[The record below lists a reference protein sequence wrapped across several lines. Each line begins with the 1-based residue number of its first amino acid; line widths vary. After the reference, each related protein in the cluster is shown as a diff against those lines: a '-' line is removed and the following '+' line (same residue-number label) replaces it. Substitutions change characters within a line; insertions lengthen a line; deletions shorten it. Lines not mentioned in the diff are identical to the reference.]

1 MNIMSLLGLNTN
13 LKLKLLWPILL
24 VTVLVIGT
32 FGVYSYNTT
41 KTIILDVFHRQ
52 IDSQFDNVMST
63 IQSRLDIMNITRKA
77 MDEKNIALNQS
88 VARIIALD
96 NSPAALSLEN
106 MTKLAKE
113 LRVSEIHVVDENGIL
128 TNGNI
133 PAFYG
138 FDFKTSEQTK
148 PFLPIIQDKSLA
160 IAQEPM
166 IRGTDKNLFQY
177 ISVARLDKPGII
189 QIGLE
194 PREIQELLSKMDMRD
209 LAKKTHIGKNGYVGI
224 VSKDGVI
231 LAHPSQ
237 ERIGENISDSV
248 EWGKEILIKDKGTLT
263 YADNGEEKFVSYKKI
278 GEHVAIVVIPMAEI
292 SAYVTGLKTTVISTL
307 IIAAVLLVLVISG
320 LVSRLLVKPLGVV
333 LAGVQEIAG
342 GDLVG
347 GPVQVTSKDELGRLA
362 QAVNEMK
369 NNLSGLVRQVAG
381 ASEQVAASSQQ
392 LTASADSSA
401 QAANR
406 IAAAVAEI
414 SGGTT
419 EQLQSVEQAAGVVEQ
434 MVASIKEV
442 ADNIQ
447 HVTNASVE
455 TANKAQFGG
464 NTINSAVSQMTNIE
478 QTVTSSALVVA
489 KLGERSQEIG
499 QIVDTIASIAGQTN
513 LLALNAAIEAARAG
527 EQGRGF
533 AVVADEV
540 RKLAEQSQ
548 EAAKQI
554 SALIKEIQSETN
566 LAVTAMSAGT
576 KEVKIGTEVVNSAGE
591 TFKQI
596 IALVNAL
603 SGQVTGIAA
612 AIQEIASGS
621 RTIVDSVQTIDQIS
635 NNVTRATQAVAAVVE
650 KQSTAMTEI
659 ASSSESLAG
668 MAQELQASVG
678 KFRL

>member
-1 MNIMSLLGLNTN
+1 MNIMSLLGLKKS

-24 VTVLVIGT
+24 ITVVVIAS

-41 KTIILDVFHRQ
+41 KSIILDVFYRQ
-52 IDSQFDNVMST
+52 IDSQFDNVMDT
-63 IQSRLDIMNITRKA
+63 MQSRLEVMNITRKA
-77 MDEKNIALNQS
+77 MDEKNIALNRS
-88 VARIIALD
+88 VAQIIALD

-113 LRVSEIHVVDENGIL
+113 LHVAEIHVIDENGIL
-128 TNGNI
+128 THGNVQ
-133 PAFYG
+133 AFYG
-138 FDFKTSEQTK
+138 FDFKSSEQTK
-148 PFLPIIQDKSLA
+148 PFMKIMQDKNYTL
-160 IAQEPM
+160 AQEPM
-166 IRGTDKNLFQY
+166 IRGTDKSLFQY
-177 ISVARLDKPGII
+177 IGVARIDKPGII
-189 QIGLE
+189 QIGVE
-194 PREIQELLSKMDMRD
+194 PREIQELLSKMDMQD
-209 LAKKTHIGKNGYVGI
+209 LAEKTHIGKSGYVGI
-224 VSKDGVI
+224 VSRDGVI
-231 LAHPSQ
+231 VAHPAK
-237 ERIGENISDSV
+237 ERVGKNIKDSG
-248 EWGKEILIKDKGTLT
+248 EWGKEALVKEKGILT
-263 YADNGEEKFVSYKKI
+263 YSDNGEEKFVSYKRI
-278 GEHVAIVVIPMAEI
+278 GEYVAIVVIPVAEI
-292 SAYVTGLKTTVISTL
+292 ASYVTGLKTTVLSTL
-307 IIAAVLLVLVISG
+307 LIAVILLIFVISR

-333 LAGVQEIAG
+333 LGSVQEIAN

-347 GPVQVTSKDELGRLA
+347 ELVPVTSGDELGRLA

-369 NNLSGLVRQVAG
+369 SKLSGLVRQVAS
-381 ASEQVAASSQQ
+381 ASEQVAAASEQ
-392 LTASADSSA
+392 LTASADGSA

-406 IAAAVAEI
+406 IATEVMEI
-414 SGGTT
+414 TSGTT
-419 EQLQSVEQAAGVVEQ
+419 DQLQSIEQAAAVVEQ

-447 HVTNASVE
+447 YVTDKSVE
-455 TANKAQFGG
+455 TASKAQFGG

-478 QTVTSSALVVA
+478 KTVTSSAQVVA
-489 KLGERSQEIG
+489 KLGERSHEIG

-540 RKLAEQSQ
+540 RKLAEQSH

-554 SALIKEIQSETN
+554 STLITEIQSETE
-566 LAVTAMSAGT
+566 LAVTSMSAGT
-576 KEVKIGTEVVNSAGE
+576 KEVKIGAEVVNSAGD
-591 TFKQI
+591 TFSQI
-596 IALVNAL
+596 ITLVNDL

-621 RTIVDSVQTIDQIS
+621 RTIVDSVQNIEQVS
-635 NNVTRATQAVAAVVE
+635 NNVTKATQAVSLVVE

-668 MAQELQASVG
+668 MAQELHASVG